1 MWMGEMASIAQP
13 DRADQTLEVCVL
25 GEFAVRRDGKDV
37 GLPPSR
43 KTRAL
48 LAYLAVVGRPQ
59 RRERLCQMFWARP
72 DDPRGAL
79 RWSLSKIRQIVNDD
93 GRDALVA
100 DRNSV
105 TLRSTSI
112 AVDFRRVTSLADMAS
127 LDLDELEGIAHAF
140 RGRFLEDLS
149 LPNCPEFEA
158 WRISHVDEADL
169 VRAGILRTLIERLE
183 PDASRAL
190 PHAHAL
196 LAMHPEDDSLAAVV
210 KILSERARAQAVA
223 LPTAPMAEGGHTI
236 PPPRAVPMSSQS
248 SAADTRALDTQAER
262 RHVTVLSVDIVSPLD
277 AFASVD
283 PEVIVRQ
290 LGPLIESTF
299 GIVELHGGIVSASG
313 DSRVTAVFGALPGS
327 GHHAVSACRAALV
340 VKSTIEK
347 QSEGSVRVRAGL
359 DTGEVIIQ
367 RRRRGGTER
376 IEVTGAA
383 ARTALRLTQSLRRG
397 VLAAT
402 DRTRSA
408 VAGLVDM
415 IPLARSDVPRFDRDE
430 QAYELQGVSDS
441 EVRI

>member
-1 MWMGEMASIAQP
+1 
-13 DRADQTLEVCVL
+13 
-25 GEFAVRRDGKDV
+25 
-37 GLPPSR
+37 
-43 KTRAL
+43 
-48 LAYLAVVGRPQ
+48 
-59 RRERLCQMFWARP
+59 
-72 DDPRGAL
+72 
-79 RWSLSKIRQIVNDD
+79 
-93 GRDALVA
+93 
-100 DRNSV
+100 
-105 TLRSTSI
+105 
-112 AVDFRRVTSLADMAS
+112 
-127 LDLDELEGIAHAF
+127 
-140 RGRFLEDLS
+140 
-149 LPNCPEFEA
+149 
-158 WRISHVDEADL
+158 
-169 VRAGILRTLIERLE
+169 
-183 PDASRAL
+183 
-190 PHAHAL
+190 
-196 LAMHPEDDSLAAVV
+196 
-210 KILSERARAQAVA
+210 
-223 LPTAPMAEGGHTI
+223 
-236 PPPRAVPMSSQS
+236 
-248 SAADTRALDTQAER
+248 
-262 RHVTVLSVDIVSPLD
+262 VTVLSVDIVSPLD

-283 PEVIVRQ
+283 PELIVRQ
-290 LGPLIESTF
+290 IGPLIESTF

-383 ARTALRLTQSLRRG
+383 ARTALRLAQSLRRG

-430 QAYELQGVSDS
+430 QAYELQGIRDS